1 MGEKTNFEKIKKIMT
16 LFIKRILVVIFV
28 LQFNFFSLKAEI
40 VNKIDIKGN
49 SRVSDET
56 VRVYGNILTEGSNYT
71 KNNLDQILKD
81 LYSTNFFKEINI
93 EIKDNTLFIELTEY
107 PVINRLIISGEKS
120 NKFKDEIKK
129 IISLKEKDSFIESFL
144 SKDINII
151 KNLYS
156 SLGYNFSN
164 INPKIR
170 KIDDRSLDLVFE
182 IERGD
187 ITKISKISFSGEKKL
202 RDKRLRDIVASQ
214 EDKFWKVISRNTK
227 FSENLV
233 NLDKRLLTNY
243 YKSLGYYDVSIQS
256 TSAEL
261 LDSSYIELNYTIN
274 AGERYIVDKISTKI
288 DPVYDKKIFLPLE
301 KVYKK
306 VSGDYYS
313 PFKIKKILEELDNLI
328 ERNSLQ
334 FAEHKVEEILEDGK
348 ISLIFDVKEGE
359 KFLVE
364 RINILGNSITK
375 EEVIRSEMDLDE
387 GDPFTQLNL
396 DKSIS
401 NLKSRKIFRTVDSS
415 VSNGSSSDLK
425 IIDIRVVEQP
435 TGEISAGAGVGTEGG
450 SFAFLVKENNWL
462 GEGKQVAF
470 DFEINAES
478 VKGEFSYI
486 NPNYDLL
493 GNSIRYNLTNVTND
507 KPDQG
512 YENKLVSI
520 GVGTGFEQYKDVFTN
535 LSLNATYDDLRTT
548 GSASDSLKK
557 QAGEYSE
564 LAASYG
570 ISYDRRNRK
579 FMPTDG
585 SIVSFNQSL
594 PIYAD
599 KPFVGNTFQLSSYHS
614 FNENFVGAGKF
625 YLDTINGLDDEDV
638 RISKRRSL
646 SSKRLRGFERGKV
659 GPVDGNDHVGGNYA
673 AAINFEANLPNLLPD
688 SSNAEVGF
696 FLDFANVWEVDYD
709 DSIDD
714 SNELRSS
721 LGSSLNWISP
731 IGPLSFVLATNLSK
745 ASTDKTQS
753 FSFNLGTSF

>member
-1 MGEKTNFEKIKKIMT
+1 MGEKTNFEKIKKIMS

-28 LQFNFFSLKAEI
+28 LQFNSFSLKAEI

-313 PFKIKKILEELDNLI
+313 PFKVKKILEELDNLI

-348 ISLIFDVKEGE
+348 ISLIFDVREGE
-359 KFLVE
+359 KVLVE

-375 EEVIRSEMDLDE
+375 EEVIRSELDLDE

-401 NLKSRKIFRTVDSS
+401 NLQSRKIFRTVDSS

-450 SFAFLVKENNWL
+450 SFAFLIKENNWL

-564 LAASYG
+564 LATSYG
-570 ISYDRRNRK
+570 ISYDKRNRK

-585 SIVSFNQSL
+585 SIVSFNQTL
-594 PIYAD
+594 PIFAD

-638 RISKRRSL
+638 RISKRR
-646 SSKRLRGFERGKV
+646 
-659 GPVDGNDHVGGNYA
+659 P
-673 AAINFEANLPNLLPD
+673 
-688 SSNAEVGF
+688 
-696 FLDFANVWEVDYD
+696 
-709 DSIDD
+709 
-714 SNELRSS
+714 
-721 LGSSLNWISP
+721 
-731 IGPLSFVLATNLSK
+731 
-745 ASTDKTQS
+745 
-753 FSFNLGTSF
+753 

>member
-1 MGEKTNFEKIKKIMT
+1 MRDFIKKVLIV
-16 LFIKRILVVIFV
+16 ILAFH
-28 LQFNFFSLKAEI
+28 FNLLASKAEI
-40 VNKIDIKGN
+40 VNKIDITGN

-56 VRVYGNILTEGSNYT
+56 VKVYGNIPDVGTNYT
-71 KNNLDQILKD
+71 KENLDQILKN

-93 EIKDNTLFIELTEY
+93 EIKDSTLLVQLTEY
-107 PVINRLIISGEKS
+107 PIINQLIISGEKS
-120 NKFKDEIKK
+120 NKFKEEIKK
-129 IISLKEKDSFIESFL
+129 IINLKEKDSFIENFL
-144 SKDINII
+144 SDDINTI

-156 SLGYNFSN
+156 SLGYNFSK

-170 KIDDRSLDLVFE
+170 KIDERSLDLVFE
-182 IERGD
+182 IERGN

-214 EDKFWKVISRNTK
+214 EDKFWKIITRNTK

-243 YKSLGYYDVSIQS
+243 YKSLGYYDVSIES

-261 LDSSYIELNYTIN
+261 LDSSNIELNYTIN
-274 AGERYIVDKISTKI
+274 AGDRYIIDKISTRV
-288 DPVYDKKIFLPLE
+288 DPVYDKKIFIPLE
-301 KVYKK
+301 KSYRA
-306 VSGDYYS
+306 VSGEYYS
-313 PFKIKKILEELDNLI
+313 PFKIKKVLEELDDLI

-334 FAEHKVEEILEDGK
+334 FAEHKVEEIIEDGK

-359 KFLVE
+359 KILVE

-375 EEVIRSEMDLDE
+375 EEVVRSELDLDE

-401 NLKSRKIFRTVDSS
+401 NIQARQIFRKVEPS
-415 VSNGSSSDLK
+415 VKDGSSPDLK

-450 SFAFLVKENNWL
+450 SFAFLISENNWL

-470 DFEINAES
+470 DFEINTES

-486 NPNYDLL
+486 DPNYDLL

-512 YENKLVSI
+512 YENKLISI
-520 GVGTGFEQYKDVFTN
+520 GAGTGFEQYQDIFTN
-535 LSLNATYDDLRTT
+535 LSINATYDDLRTNS
-548 GSASDSLKK
+548 SASDSLKK
-557 QAGEYSE
+557 QQGEYTE

-570 ISYDRRNRK
+570 LMYDKRNRK

-585 SIVSFNQSL
+585 SIISFNQSL

-599 KPFVGNTFQLSSYHS
+599 KPFVGNTFKLSSYHS

-625 YLDTINGLDDEDV
+625 FLDTINGLDDEDV

-646 SSKRLRGFERGKV
+646 SSKRLRGFERGKI

-673 AAINFEANLPNLLPD
+673 AAVNFEASLPNLLPD

-709 DSIDD
+709 DTIDD
-714 SNELRSS
+714 SNKLRSS

>member
-1 MGEKTNFEKIKKIMT
+1 MGEKTNFEKIKKIMS

-28 LQFNFFSLKAEI
+28 LQFNSFSLKAEI

-214 EDKFWKVISRNTK
+214 ENKFWKVISRNTK

-313 PFKIKKILEELDNLI
+313 PFKVKKILEELDNLI

-348 ISLIFDVKEGE
+348 ISLIFDVREGE
-359 KFLVE
+359 KVLVE

-375 EEVIRSEMDLDE
+375 EEVIRSELDLDE

-401 NLKSRKIFRTVDSS
+401 NLQSRKIFRTVDSS

-450 SFAFLVKENNWL
+450 SFAFLIKENNWL

-564 LAASYG
+564 IAASYG

-585 SIVSFNQSL
+585 SIVSFNQTL
-594 PIYAD
+594 PIFAD

>member
-1 MGEKTNFEKIKKIMT
+1 MGEKINFEKIKNIMSF
-16 LFIKRILVVIFV
+16 FIKRILVVIFV
-28 LQFNFFSLKAEI
+28 LQFNSFSLKAEI

-313 PFKIKKILEELDNLI
+313 PFKVKKILEELDNLI

-348 ISLIFDVKEGE
+348 ISLIFDVREGE
-359 KFLVE
+359 KVLVE

-375 EEVIRSEMDLDE
+375 EEVIRSELDLDE

-401 NLKSRKIFRTVDSS
+401 NLQSRKIFRTVDSS

-450 SFAFLVKENNWL
+450 SFAFLIKENNWL

-478 VKGEFSYI
+478 VKGEFSYM

-564 LAASYG
+564 IAASYG

-585 SIVSFNQSL
+585 SIVSFNQTL
-594 PIYAD
+594 PIFAD

>member
-1 MGEKTNFEKIKKIMT
+1 MGEKTNFEKIKKIMS

-28 LQFNFFSLKAEI
+28 LQFNSFSLKAEI

-313 PFKIKKILEELDNLI
+313 PFKVKKILEELDNLI

-348 ISLIFDVKEGE
+348 ISLIFDVREGE
-359 KFLVE
+359 KVLVE

-375 EEVIRSEMDLDE
+375 EEVIRSELDLDE

-401 NLKSRKIFRTVDSS
+401 NLQSRKIFRTVNSS

-450 SFAFLVKENNWL
+450 SFAFLIKENNWL

-564 LAASYG
+564 IAASYG

-585 SIVSFNQSL
+585 SIVSFNQTL
-594 PIYAD
+594 PIFAD

>member
-1 MGEKTNFEKIKKIMT
+1 MGEKTNFEKIKKIMS

-28 LQFNFFSLKAEI
+28 LQFNSFSLKAEI

-313 PFKIKKILEELDNLI
+313 PFKVKKILEELDNLI

-348 ISLIFDVKEGE
+348 ISLIFDVREGE
-359 KFLVE
+359 KVLVE

-375 EEVIRSEMDLDE
+375 EEVIRSELDLDE

-401 NLKSRKIFRTVDSS
+401 NLQSRKIFRTVDSS

-450 SFAFLVKENNWL
+450 SFAFLIKENNWL

-512 YENKLVSI
+512 YENKLVSL

-564 LAASYG
+564 IAASYG

-585 SIVSFNQSL
+585 SIVSFNQTL
-594 PIYAD
+594 PIFAD

>member
-56 VRVYGNILTEGSNYT
+56 VRVYGNILAEGSNYT
-71 KNNLDQILKD
+71 KNNLDQILKN

-93 EIKDNTLFIELTEY
+93 DIKENTLFIELTEY
-107 PVINRLIISGEKS
+107 PVINQLIISGEKS

-129 IISLKEKDSFIESFL
+129 IISLKEKDSFIESLL
-144 SKDINII
+144 SKDINTI

-348 ISLIFDVKEGE
+348 ISLIFDVREGE
-359 KFLVE
+359 KVLVE

-375 EEVIRSEMDLDE
+375 EEVIRSELDLDE

-401 NLKSRKIFRTVDSS
+401 NLQSRKIFRTVDSS

-450 SFAFLVKENNWL
+450 SFAFLIKENNWL

-714 SNELRSS
+714 SNKLRSS

>member
-28 LQFNFFSLKAEI
+28 LQFNSFSLKAEI

-313 PFKIKKILEELDNLI
+313 PFKVKKILEELDNLI

-348 ISLIFDVKEGE
+348 ISLIFDVREGE
-359 KFLVE
+359 KVLVE

-375 EEVIRSEMDLDE
+375 EEVIRSELDLDE

-401 NLKSRKIFRTVDSS
+401 NLQSRKIFRTVDSS

-450 SFAFLVKENNWL
+450 SFAFLIKENNWL

-564 LAASYG
+564 IAASYG

-585 SIVSFNQSL
+585 SIVSFNQTL
-594 PIYAD
+594 PIFAD